1 MSDQPPQWGSGN
13 SGDQGGYGNPQG
25 GSDAFGGGAGGSGG
39 YPPPPNNYGDGGGY
53 GGGGGGAAPEST
65 GIIVAS
71 VISIFC
77 CTPLG
82 IAALVLAIIGNGK
95 ASSGDIAGAQANLS
109 LAKKLAIASIILGII
124 GTILYIGA
132 IAFVGTA
139 ADTTSVNSEFN
150 NF

>member
-13 SGDQGGYGNPQG
+13 SGDQGNYGGAQG
-25 GSDAFGGGAGGSGG
+25 GGDAFGGGGSGG
-39 YPPPPNNYGDGGGY
+39 YPPPPPNNYGDGGGY
-53 GGGGGGAAPEST
+53 GGGGGAVPNST

-82 IAALVLAIIGNGK
+82 IAALVLAIMGNSK
-95 ASSGDIAGAQANLS
+95 ATSGDIAGAQQNLS

-124 GTILYIGA
+124 GTILYIGG
-132 IAFVGTA
+132 IVLLGTA
-139 ADTTSVNSEFN
+139 AENDLNQVGSDIN
-150 NF
+150 NY